1 MSSTHK
7 IKVGDTVLVKSG
19 NVNDYG
25 VVKRISKRTQGLTVK
40 MHDGNEFHVMPYEVK
55 RQNSVELLGV

>member
-1 MSSTHK
+1 MSN
-7 IKVGDTVLVKSG
+7 KVKKGETVLVKSG

-25 VVKRISKRTQGLTVK
+25 VVKAVSKLTGSLTVR
-40 MHDGNEFHVMPYEVK
+40 MHDGKEYNVMPYEVK